1 MTRTPSDTDTQS
13 LHGEAGPRSF
23 LKSHTHWH
31 PRARDASDTP
41 GLDGAV
47 SAAGRPPG
55 CTAGGPQHTV
65 HKGELSS
72 ESLVF
77 YREMFLEHTAR
88 GRPRAAGPRPPA
100 AASASRVR
108 VGSDFT
114 ANLKFH
120 FIKPRSSCLLGTR
133 DKCHKARQGC
143 ALPDFLRCR
152 SPDLSPERPSPWA
165 WARPAWPARL
175 PGSQPRA
182 RSEPGVSGAD
192 EVRFWGQGLGT
203 GSTAEKWAPPGGRK
217 GEHRTGGKGAEG
229 DACRPLPGKGTA
241 VRCRCEAE
249 HFLGFFTLGFEGSQS
264 AFRTQM
270 CFIPHKIFT

>member
-1 MTRTPSDTDTQS
+1 MSQ
-13 LHGEAGPRSF
+13 
-23 LKSHTHWH
+23 
-31 PRARDASDTP
+31 
-41 GLDGAV
+41 
-47 SAAGRPPG
+47 
-55 CTAGGPQHTV
+55 
-65 HKGELSS
+65 
-72 ESLVF
+72 
-77 YREMFLEHTAR
+77 
-88 GRPRAAGPRPPA
+88 
-100 AASASRVR
+100 
-108 VGSDFT
+108 
-114 ANLKFH
+114 
-120 FIKPRSSCLLGTR
+120 
-133 DKCHKARQGC
+133 CHKARQGC

-192 EVRFWGQGLGT
+192 EVRFRGQGLGT
-203 GSTAEKWAPPGGRK
+203 GSTAEKRAPPGGRK

>member
-1 MTRTPSDTDTQS
+1 MTRTPSDTDTQP

-55 CTAGGPQHTV
+55 CTSGGPQHTV

-88 GRPRAAGPRPPA
+88 GWPRAAGPRPPA

-133 DKCHKARQGC
+133 DKCHNVTRHVRDAPCPTSSAVGPQIC
-143 ALPDFLRCR
+143 PQ
-152 SPDLSPERPSPWA
+152 ST
-165 WARPAWPARL
+165 
-175 PGSQPRA
+175 RA
-182 RSEPGVSGAD
+182 R
-192 EVRFWGQGLGT
+192 GLGHAQP
-203 GSTAEKWAPPGGRK
+203 GLRGCPAPSHG
-217 GEHRTGGKGAEG
+217 
-229 DACRPLPGKGTA
+229 L
-241 VRCRCEAE
+241 V
-249 HFLGFFTLGFEGSQS
+249 QN
-264 AFRTQM
+264 QV
-270 CFIPHKIFT
+270 